1 MDSRAILESNT
12 IIGRKNMT
20 QVKGLDNVLRQID
33 KVSAMQRKMPTQLAA
48 IAVKFSKDRFV
59 AQNWLDQT
67 PQPWKPLQYKRKGRS
82 SNTKLVKTGY
92 LKRSIRKIMA
102 NQRRIVIGTDAEYAE
117 LQNFGGTIRQK
128 VRVSEHRV
136 KSHRR
141 KAHSRTTRSGRSIRV
156 PAKQI
161 AEHKVRSYNRQMNL
175 TVPARQFI
183 GLSQT
188 LNSKILNHVQTMFE
202 QALNK

>member
-1 MDSRAILESNT
+1 M
-12 IIGRKNMT
+12 
-20 QVKGLDNVLRQID
+20 RQID
-33 KVSAMQRKMPTQLAA
+33 QMATAQRKMVSQVAA

-59 AQNWLDQT
+59 VQNWLDRT

-82 SNTKLVKTGY
+82 SRTKLVKTGY
-92 LKRSIRKIMA
+92 LKRSLRKIMA

-156 PAKQI
+156 PVKQI
-161 AEHKVRSYNRQMNL
+161 AEHKVRSHYRQMNL

-183 GLSQT
+183 GVSRT
-188 LNSKILNHVQTMFE
+188 LDNKILNHVQKAFE